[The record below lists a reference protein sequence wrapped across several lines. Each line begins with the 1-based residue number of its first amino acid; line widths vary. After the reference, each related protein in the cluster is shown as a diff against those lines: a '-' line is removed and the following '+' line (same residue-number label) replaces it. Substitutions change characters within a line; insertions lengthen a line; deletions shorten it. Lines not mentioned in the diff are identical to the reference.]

1 MTRWRADRADRGAI
15 LVATSTR
22 RARTHFAWDG
32 AAVVVTGASSGLG
45 RAIAL
50 AAAGRGAR
58 LGLIA
63 RSHDALQATLA
74 AAGGRGAVAA
84 CDLADAAST
93 AAAFDALR
101 DALGPV
107 DVLVCAA
114 GAGAFGAFADIDAA
128 AIDALV
134 ATNVLGTLHPVAAVV
149 PDMVARGRGR
159 IALIGSIAGRV
170 GVPQETTYAA
180 TKAAVAGLGRSLAA
194 ELAEHGIVVTT
205 VHPGPIDTPFFAT
218 RGHPYDRRWPRPLP
232 PDRVARSVVRAIERG
247 RTDVVVPRW
256 LRAAVVVD
264 AVWPS
269 LYRRGAARSAATGG
283 RGSR

>member
-1 MTRWRADRADRGAI
+1 MRRTVTRWRADQADGGAI
-15 LVATSTR
+15 LVATS
-22 RARTHFAWDG
+22 ARTHFAWDD

-50 AAAGRGAR
+50 AAAARGAR

-63 RSHDALQATLA
+63 RSHDALHATLA

-93 AAAFDALR
+93 A
-101 DALGPV
+101 
-107 DVLVCAA
+107 
-114 GAGAFGAFADIDAA
+114 GAFADIDAA

-149 PDMVARGRGR
+149 PDMVARRRGR

-232 PDRVARSVVRAIERG
+232 ADRVARSVVH
-247 RTDVVVPRW
+247 
-256 LRAAVVVD
+256 
-264 AVWPS
+264 
-269 LYRRGAARSAATGG
+269 
-283 RGSR
+283 